1 MNARWAERPA
11 AKTPATGDYERL
23 AELLGS
29 ARDGDRSA
37 LNELIEALT
46 PVLWQVAR
54 SQGLDQERAGDV
66 VQTTWLTLL
75 GSLSGIHTPVALTG
89 WLITVTKRE
98 AWRLRDAHRAEQPM
112 EDELRDVLPDQ
123 SPRPDDQAVAAEQR
137 ARLWAAVGQLPDR
150 CRKLLRIV
158 AFVHRPDY
166 SQVSAALGMPRG
178 GIGPTRGRCLAQL
191 RALLSADPEG
201 SWR

>member
-1 MNARWAERPA
+1 MSQKWAQRPSSTA
-11 AKTPATGDYERL
+11 DYERL
-23 AELLGS
+23 AKLLGS
-29 ARDGDRSA
+29 ARDGDRAA
-37 LNELIEALT
+37 LNELIESLT

-54 SQGLDQERAGDV
+54 SQGLDSERSADV

-75 GSLSGIHTPVALTG
+75 DSLSGIHSPVALTG

-98 AWRLRDAHRAEQPM
+98 AWRVRAAHRTEQPM
-112 EDELRDVLPDQ
+112 EDDLRDRLPDLA
-123 SPRPDDQAVAAEQR
+123 SRPEDQALDAEQR
-137 ARLWAAVGQLPDR
+137 ARLWAAVSRLPER

-166 SQVSAALGMPRG
+166 SAVSAALGMPRG

-191 RALLSADPEG
+191 RAQLSADPEG

>member
-1 MNARWAERPA
+1 MSQKWAQRP
-11 AKTPATGDYERL
+11 PATGDYERL
-23 AELLGS
+23 AKLLGS
-29 ARDGDRSA
+29 ARDGDRAA

-54 SQGLDQERAGDV
+54 SQGLDPERSGDV

-98 AWRLRDAHRAEQPM
+98 AWRIRDAHRTERPL
-112 EDELRDVLPDQ
+112 EDELRDQLPDLA
-123 SPRPDDQAVAAEQR
+123 PAPEDQALDAEQR
-137 ARLWAAVGQLPDR
+137 ARLWAAVGKLPER

-166 SQVSAALGMPRG
+166 SEVSAALGMPRG

-191 RALLSADPEG
+191 RAQLSADPEG